1 MVNIG
6 VKINSSQWFLYEKF
20 TFLAVESSLEADSK
34 IIKFFALYDESDD
47 RGWILKQ
54 YYFDE

>member
-6 VKINSSQWFLYEKF
+6 VKINPSDWFLYEKF
-20 TFLAVESSLEADSK
+20 TFLAVESSVASNSK
-34 IIKFFALYDESDD
+34 VIKFFALYDESDD

>member
-1 MVNIG
+1 
-6 VKINSSQWFLYEKF
+6 LYEKF
-20 TFLAVESSLEADSK
+20 TFLAVESSLASDSK
-34 IIKFFALYDESDD
+34 VIKYFALYDESDD